1 MRILL
6 VLSMVPQADG
16 VGAIPKL
23 LHAQLL
29 GLRERNDVTVVG
41 SFGELP
47 GQAQAAEELM
57 RSDLDAHFV
66 DRRRS
71 RSPFRR
77 WSVRAQLAAGWGT
90 RPWPWR
96 AVSATAGVQPTLDRL
111 AAGHSFDV
119 VAVEEDLMSVL
130 RFPPG
135 VPTVLT
141 EHEAF
146 QAPASSW
153 RAQRL
158 RERPEQLLRVHD
170 WRRWGRFQQAAWERA
185 DLIQVYSEGDAAEI
199 GKRSPQAAERVRVNP
214 FGLVPPTPADPARAE
229 PDTALFTGTFTHPP
243 NRDAARWLASEI
255 MPAVRTRIP
264 GARLL
269 IAGSAPPREILDLA
283 GPGVEVI
290 ANAPSMDPHLEAA
303 SVVIAPVRTGGGMR
317 MKVLEAMARGK
328 AVVTTPLGAEG
339 FTGFGADP
347 PLAIGADAAAMASA
361 TAGLLADDA
370 ERDELGRRARDFA
383 IRHHSPEAWALRLE
397 EVYEEARDTATTG
410 QPKLSS
416 RKT

>member
-1 MRILL
+1 MKILL

-29 GLRERNDVTVVG
+29 GLRQRNDVTVVG

-47 GQAQAAEELM
+47 GQAQAAEALM
-57 RSDLDAHFV
+57 RSGLDAHFV

-71 RSPFRR
+71 RSPLRR
-77 WSVRAQLAAGWGT
+77 WSVRAQLAAGWAT

-111 AAGHSFDV
+111 AADRSFDV

-153 RAQRL
+153 RAPRL
-158 RERPEQLLRVHD
+158 RERPEQLLRVRD
-170 WRRWGRFQQAAWERA
+170 WRRWARFQQAAWERA
-185 DLIQVYSEGDAAEI
+185 DLIQVYSESDAAEI
-199 GKRSPQAAERVRVNP
+199 GERSPQMAERVRVNP
-214 FGLVPPTPADPARAE
+214 FGLVPPTPADPARVE
-229 PDTALFTGTFTHPP
+229 PNTVLFAGTFTHLP
-243 NRDAARWLASEI
+243 NRDAALWLANEI
-255 MPAVRTRIP
+255 MPAVRTHHP
-264 GARLL
+264 EARLHL
-269 IAGSAPPREILDLA
+269 VGSAPPREVLDLA
-283 GPGVEVI
+283 GPGVDVT
-290 ANAPSMDPHLEAA
+290 PDVSSMRPHLEAA
-303 SVVIAPVRTGGGMR
+303 AVVIAPVRNGGGMR
-317 MKVLEAMARGK
+317 MKVLEAMAMQK

-339 FTGFGADP
+339 FTGFEAELPFLVADSAEG
-347 PLAIGADAAAMASA
+347 LASA
-361 TAGLLADDA
+361 TRGLLC
-370 ERDELGRRARDFA
+370 DEHRRLTLATRARAFA
-383 IRHHSPEAWALRLE
+383 EAHHSPAAWASRLE
-397 EVYEEARDTATTG
+397 AVYDSARSAPQALDHPRG
-410 QPKLSS
+410 EIS
-416 RKT
+416 